1 MLRAFADAFR
11 IPELRQKFL
20 LTLLLLA
27 VYRLGSAIPTPG
39 VDVER
44 LTQTINSSGAGGAL
58 GLLGL
63 VSGGNLAQF
72 SIFALGVLP
81 YITAS
86 IVMQILT
93 TALPQLEALQK
104 EGPEGQKRINQYTR
118 VGAIGLGA
126 VQAFF
131 FASLLLSQSAKVG
144 WGANIPMFYFVVVL
158 TQCAGVAA
166 TMWLGERITEYGVG
180 NGISLLIF
188 AGIVTRFPIEFQQTI
203 ALLNTGQV
211 DLLRVLGFF
220 AMIVAVVAA
229 IVAIQQGERRIP
241 VQYARKVA
249 ATRSPMG
256 ASAGQASY
264 IPLKINTAGVIPII
278 FASAILQLAQLIP
291 QIPALKNSE
300 FAAQFSQFLSIRTF
314 SGAAVEALLIIAFTY
329 FYTTISFDPKKVA
342 ENLREYGGFIPG
354 VRPGDATK
362 DHLERI
368 SSRITLWGALFLAA
382 LAVIPNIVAGFTGIT
397 TFPLAGTTLLIV
409 AGVALDTLKQ
419 IESQLAVRNY
429 GGFLQKGKLRGRGG
443 FQQ

>member
-104 EGPEGQKRINQYTR
+104 EGPEGQKRINQFTR

-220 AMIVAVVAA
+220 AMIIAVVAA

-314 SGAAVEALLIIAFTY
+314 SGALVEILLIVAFTY

-382 LAVIPNIVAGFTGIT
+382 LAVIPNIVANLTGIT

>member
-1 MLRAFADAFR
+1 MLRAFRDAFA

-44 LTQTINSSGAGGAL
+44 LTQTINSSGAAGAL

-63 VSGGNLAQF
+63 VSGGNLSQF

-93 TALPQLEALQK
+93 TAVPQLEAMQK

-118 VGAIGLGA
+118 VAAIALGG
-126 VQAFF
+126 VQALF
-131 FASLLLSQSAKVG
+131 FASLLLNESAKVG

-158 TQCAGVAA
+158 TQCAGIAA
-166 TMWLGERITEYGVG
+166 TMWLGERITEYGIG
-180 NGISLLIF
+180 NGISLIIF
-188 AGIVTRFPIEFQQTI
+188 AGIVTGFPVQFQQTI

-211 DLLRVLGFF
+211 DLLRILAFF
-220 AMIVAVVAA
+220 AMIILVVAA
-229 IVAIQQGERRIP
+229 IVGIQQGERRIP

-249 ATRSPMG
+249 TRSPLG
-256 ASAGQASY
+256 QSAGQASY

-278 FASAILQLAQLIP
+278 FASAILQLTSLVP
-291 QIPALKNSE
+291 QIPALRNSA
-300 FAAQFSQFLSIRTF
+300 FATDFSNFLSLQTPTGI
-314 SGAAVEALLIIAFTY
+314 AVEAVLIVAFTY
-329 FYTTISFDPKKVA
+329 FYTTISFDPKRVA

-354 VRPGDATK
+354 VRPGDQTK
-362 DHLERI
+362 EHLERI
-368 SSRITLWGALFLAA
+368 SGRITLWGALFLAA
-382 LAVIPNIVAGFTGIT
+382 LAVVPNVVANVTGIT

-429 GGFLQKGKLRGRGG
+429 GGFLQKGRLRGRGG

>member
-1 MLRAFADAFR
+1 MLRAFRDAFQ

-44 LTQTINSSGAGGAL
+44 LTNNINQSGAAGAL

-63 VSGGNLAQF
+63 VSGGNLSQF

-93 TALPQLEALQK
+93 TALPQLEAMQK

-118 VGAIGLGA
+118 VAAIALGA
-126 VQAFF
+126 VQALF
-131 FASLLLSQSAKVG
+131 FASLLLTQSAKVG
-144 WGANIPMFYFVVVL
+144 WGANIPMFYFTVVL
-158 TQCAGVAA
+158 TQCAGIAA
-166 TMWLGERITEYGVG
+166 TMWLGERITEYGIG
-180 NGISLLIF
+180 NGISLIIF
-188 AGIVTRFPIEFQQTI
+188 AGIVTRFPVEFQQTI

-211 DLLRVLGFF
+211 DLLRILAFF
-220 AMIVAVVAA
+220 VMIILVVAA
-229 IVAIQQGERRIP
+229 IVGIQQGERRIP

-249 ATRSPMG
+249 TRSPMG
-256 ASAGQASY
+256 QSAGQASY

-278 FASAILQLAQLIP
+278 FASAILQLASLVP
-291 QIPALKNSE
+291 QIPALKNSD
-300 FAAQFSQFLSIRTF
+300 FAVQLSNFLSVRTF
-314 SGAAVEALLIIAFTY
+314 SGAAIEALLIIAFTF
-329 FYTTISFDPKKVA
+329 FYTTISFDPKRVA

-354 VRPGDATK
+354 VRPGDQTK
-362 DHLERI
+362 EHLERI
-368 SSRITLWGALFLAA
+368 STRITLFGALFLAA
-382 LAVIPNIVAGFTGIT
+382 LAVIPTIVSNLTGIT

-429 GGFLQKGKLRGRGG
+429 GGFLQKGRLRGRGG

>member
-63 VSGGNLAQF
+63 VSGGNLSQF

-220 AMIVAVVAA
+220 AMIIAVVAA

-314 SGAAVEALLIIAFTY
+314 SGALVEILLIVAFTY

-382 LAVIPNIVAGFTGIT
+382 LAVIPNIVANLTGIT